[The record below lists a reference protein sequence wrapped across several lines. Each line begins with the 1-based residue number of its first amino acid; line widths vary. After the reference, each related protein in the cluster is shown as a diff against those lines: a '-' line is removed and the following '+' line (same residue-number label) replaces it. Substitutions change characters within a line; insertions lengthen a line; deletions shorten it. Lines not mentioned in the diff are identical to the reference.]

1 MARVSNLDEFL
12 HIAFSAGV
20 PDEVDRGEPT
30 EAKDVPADLRRRVIE
45 RASTAS
51 SDLLA
56 ARIIE
61 AGRARGWDPDELAY
75 EAVDHESEALRMLTA
90 YGDPREVSALGVAQL
105 LNTVDLEPEEWEP
118 LLTQTTAGFVRFP
131 SSGPRVLG
139 RTTGLTPEERARAL
153 GGEVRDP
160 IRAQRVARNFV
171 EEVTEAWMALRG
183 GSTRGTE
190 DDL

>member
-30 EAKDVPADLRRRVIE
+30 EAMDVPSELRQRVIE
-45 RASTAS
+45 RASTGS

-61 AGRARGWDPDELAY
+61 AGRARGWEPDDLAY
-75 EAVDHESEALRMLTA
+75 EAIDYETEALRMLTT
-90 YGDPREVSALGVAQL
+90 YGDPREVSALGVARL

-139 RTTGLTPEERARAL
+139 RTTGLTAEERARAL
-153 GGEVRDP
+153 GGDVRDP
-160 IRAQRVARNFV
+160 VRAQRVARNFV

-183 GSTRGTE
+183 GPTRDTE

>member
-30 EAKDVPADLRRRVIE
+30 EAMDVPANLRRRVIE

-51 SDLLA
+51 SDFLA
-56 ARIIE
+56 EKIIE
-61 AGRARGWDPDELAY
+61 AGRSSGWSRDELAY
-75 EAVDHESEALRMLTA
+75 EAIDHEREALRMLTA
-90 YGDPREVSALGVAQL
+90 SGDPRDVSALGLARL
-105 LNTVDLEPEEWEP
+105 FNTVGLEPEEWES
-118 LLTQTTAGFVRFP
+118 LLTQTTARFVRFP
-131 SSGPRVLG
+131 SSGSKVLG
-139 RTTGLTPEERARAL
+139 RTTGLSPDERARAL

-160 IRAQRVARNFV
+160 VRARRIARNFV
-171 EEVTEAWMALRG
+171 EEVTEVWMTLRS
-183 GSTRGTE
+183 GSTRDTE

>member
-20 PDEVDRGEPT
+20 PDEVDGGEPT
-30 EAKDVPADLRRRVIE
+30 EAMEVPADLRRRVIE

-56 ARIIE
+56 EKIIE
-61 AGRARGWDPDELAY
+61 AGRTSGWAPDELVY
-75 EAVDHESEALRMLTA
+75 EAIDHEREALRMLTA
-90 YGDPREVSALGVAQL
+90 SGDPRDVSALGLARL
-105 LNTVDLEPEEWEP
+105 FNTVGLEPDEWEP
-118 LLTQTTAGFVRFP
+118 MLTQTTAGFVRFP
-131 SSGPRVLG
+131 SSGPKVLG

-153 GGEVRDP
+153 GGEIRDP
-160 IRAQRVARNFV
+160 VRAQRVARNFV
-171 EEVTEAWMALRG
+171 EEVTEAWMTLRS
-183 GSTRGTE
+183 GSTRDTE